1 MKTATV
7 YTNEILNRVR
17 LDSSFYL
24 SDGNRAYRLVESAL
38 REAPEHYSMGD
49 KELVSIWQPNRN
61 VLVYAG
67 AGEPSV
73 PYLQPYDILEYLPGA
88 RSYISQNQ
96 NPISELKVQSGT
108 ILQTC
113 SGRNLGPLIISDK
126 YLEQFAFG
134 SDLLRIDIF
143 DETIKYYIFAFFNTW
158 IGQAL
163 LHSSKTG
170 SVIDHLSAK
179 DIESIRIPS
188 FGKDIVKLVSEKMR
202 LSFQLYS
209 DARIALER
217 CIQSFQAAVSI
228 ETDSLRL
235 CEGWNVSVKD
245 FWRSK
250 RIDAAFFDPSVS
262 AISKRLSSSGGC
274 SLNEVADIL
283 KPSGRYK
290 TNYVKKEFGQPII
303 SGRQLLQNQIVGLKY
318 LPRSAMENF
327 ADYRLSAG
335 WIAYPADGRVEGRL
349 GTPIMVTRSRDGW
362 YASGHVGRI
371 VPHSNIDPGYVYLA
385 VSHPAVQAQICSLA
399 CGSVVDA
406 VYPEDVEKITIPAK
420 INFPYEQVVDA
431 WNNLDKANQLK
442 EESCAILLN
451 CFQDRI
457 S

>member
-7 YTNEILNRVR
+7 LRNEIFNRVR

-24 SDGNRAYRLVESAL
+24 SEGNRAYRLVESAL
-38 REAPEHYSMGD
+38 RTVPEHYSMGD
-49 KELVSIWQPNRN
+49 KDLVRIWQPNRN
-61 VLVYAG
+61 VLIYAG
-67 AGEPSV
+67 AGEPST

-88 RSYISQNQ
+88 RSFISQNQ
-96 NPISELKVQSGT
+96 NPISELKVNSGT

-143 DETIKYYIFAFFNTW
+143 DESAKYYIFAFLNTW

-163 LHSSKTG
+163 LHSNKTG

-179 DIESIRIPS
+179 DIENIRVPV
-188 FGKDIVKLVSEKMR
+188 FDKDVYNTVVDKMK
-202 LSFQLYS
+202 LSFQLFS
-209 DARIALER
+209 GARISLETSMK
-217 CIQSFQAAVSI
+217 SFQAAVSI
-228 ETDSLRL
+228 NPDSLRL
-235 CEGWNVSVKD
+235 CEGWNVSAKD
-245 FWRSK
+245 FCRSK
-250 RIDAAFFDPSVS
+250 RIDAAYFDPSVGMV
-262 AISKRLSSSGGC
+262 SKRLLADGG
-274 SLNEVADIL
+274 STLSEVADIL

-290 TNYVKKEFGQPII
+290 TNYVKKEFGQPIL

-318 LPRSAMENF
+318 LPKAAMESF

-349 GTPIMVTRSRDGW
+349 GTPIMVTQSRDGW

-371 VPHSNIDPGYVYLA
+371 VPHPNVDPGYVYLA

-420 INFPYEQVVDA
+420 IDFPYEQIIDA
-431 WNNLDKANQLK
+431 WNDLDKANRLK
-442 EESCAILLN
+442 EEACSLLLS
-451 CFQDRI
+451 CFQT
-457 S
+457 